1 MVLATSFA
9 LALRIEMLDNLQNI
23 FCSALRLTGQTPV
36 YQSESANFTRIRNR
50 ISHCVCTVEVRNW
63 KVFDFHPCYLDQL
76 DG

>member
-1 MVLATSFA
+1 
-9 LALRIEMLDNLQNI
+9 MLDNLQNI